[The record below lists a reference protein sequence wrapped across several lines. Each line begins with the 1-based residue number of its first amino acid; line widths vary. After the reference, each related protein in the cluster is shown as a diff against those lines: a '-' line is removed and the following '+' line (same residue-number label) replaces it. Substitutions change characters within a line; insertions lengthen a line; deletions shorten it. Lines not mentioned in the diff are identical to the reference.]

1 MRTFKVSIFVVKS
14 HTSCIPR
21 GAWRRKLIEQKHL
34 VQVEL
39 RRNMSP
45 NQVRAAISKS
55 VVHLSMSIKFILLD
69 CVGHRLVVAS
79 DQEPDGE
86 TIIDNASKRKG
97 AVVYICPEIKVS
109 KYNSGRREGIIIVES

>member
-1 MRTFKVSIFVVKS
+1 
-14 HTSCIPR
+14 
-21 GAWRRKLIEQKHL
+21 
-34 VQVEL
+34 
-39 RRNMSP
+39 MSP